1 MRPRSSVLQDGATLG
16 TSEVGQYGKLQVW
29 SGSASPGATKLEMG
43 CQLLWSVVLSEARKL
58 GAK

>member
-1 MRPRSSVLQDGATLG
+1 MLQDGATLG